1 MKRKTTWIIALIA
14 IPLVAAVFTL
24 HAQTKDNGR
33 DEQSERTRSLLADEQ
48 SRIES
53 SEFDLRITV
62 SDTDGK
68 PLDGVTMELEL
79 KRPKL
84 PLLSG
89 EWESHREKEKTDKSK
104 ITKFCVFFAEI
115 MTSRFDKLFISL
127 AMLSNF
133 LISIS
138 SLNFLFTIIIFLSL
152 I

>member
-62 SDTDGK
+62 TDTDGK
-68 PLDGVTMELEL
+68 PLDGVTMELERS
-79 KRPKL
+79 RPDVKL
-84 PLLSG
+84 LLSG
-89 EWESHREKEKTDKSK
+89 GKEEKTEKKTVDSK
-104 ITKFCVFFAEI
+104 FRIQEKGWTGLRL
-115 MTSRFDKLFISL
+115 RFLKDGYYLEDRG
-127 AMLSNF
+127 
-133 LISIS
+133 
-138 SLNFLFTIIIFLSL
+138 
-152 I
+152 